1 MTCDDVELELPLAL
15 SPKAA
20 LHVAT
25 CDRCLTTVRAVRLA
39 HLDDI
44 RPPTR
49 RSISRPVLFSS
60 LGVAA
65 VALLTFAM
73 LGQSTKSN
81 MAPPVPN
88 LALPVQTSGADRR
101 NQDAV
106 SAQMAEAR
114 QLDLLED
121 EVFSEIPWD
130 GDGFEGCALSDDS
143 EEDDVGI

>member
-25 CDRCLTTVRAVRLA
+25 CDRCLNTVRAVRLA
-39 HLDDI
+39 RLDDI

-60 LGVAA
+60 LGAAA

-88 LALPVQTSGADRR
+88 LALPVQTSGAGGQ
-101 NQDAV
+101 NQEAV
-106 SAQMAEAR
+106 SAQMADAR
-114 QLDLLED
+114 QFDFLED

-130 GDGFEGCALSDDS
+130 GDGFEGWALSEDS
-143 EEDDVGI
+143 GEDDVDL